1 MLERLSKISIP
12 LGGSGF
18 IIEILATAS
27 EEAYSERAASGS
39 IDRKQPPDRGAEK
52 SLALHG

>member
-12 LGGSGF
+12 IGGTGF
-18 IIEILATAS
+18 TIKILATAS

-39 IDRKQPPDRGAEK
+39 MARK
-52 SLALHG
+52 